1 MNCAES
7 LLTDRRELALNGSE
21 WPLLV
26 TERSSN
32 LIWLS
37 QNRYIH
43 LSKEF
48 KEIIVFQVIILFVLM
63 FQNDSL
69 VRFT

>member
-1 MNCAES
+1 MNCEER
-7 LLTDRRELALNGSE
+7 LLTDRHKLDMNGSE
-21 WPLLV
+21 WQLLV

-43 LSKEF
+43 LSKE
-48 KEIIVFQVIILFVLM
+48 IIVFQVIILFVLM

-69 VRFT
+69 VRFS

>member
-7 LLTDRRELALNGSE
+7 LLTDRLELDMNWSE
-21 WPLLV
+21 WQLLV

-43 LSKEF
+43 LSKE
-48 KEIIVFQVIILFVLM
+48 IVVFQVIILFVLM

-69 VRFT
+69 VRFS